1 MQSAPTTPV
10 PTPAAAAPRLH
21 PLVAGAAVAV
31 IAVST
36 LAGVAIVN
44 SQVSARHT
52 PEGQMLAAATETP
65 AQSAQPQAAEPAVPA
80 RQSAEPAA
88 QPAQPKKPQTAPRK
102 QPVAAT
108 EPQNS
113 AANPPAPVAQVP
125 APSAGYP
132 SAPVAAP
139 PPVCMD
145 CGVVTAVREVK
156 TAGQG
161 TGVGAVAG
169 GVLGGVLG
177 NQVGKG
183 NGRDAARIL
192 GAIGGAVA
200 GHQVE
205 KQARATVRYE
215 VDVRMDDGS
224 LRTVSQDAAPSL
236 RAGDAVRVDGS
247 RLLHADGRPIALRA
261 KPQPAFN
268 EGGA

>member
-1 MQSAPTTPV
+1 MQSDSTSPV
-10 PTPAAAAPRLH
+10 PAPAAAAARLH
-21 PLVAGAAVAV
+21 PLIAGAAVAV

-52 PEGQMLAAATETP
+52 PEAQVLAVATETP
-65 AQSAQPQAAEPAVPA
+65 AQPQAAEPAALPV
-80 RQSAEPAA
+80 
-88 QPAQPKKPQTAPRK
+88 QPKKPQPAPRK
-102 QPVAAT
+102 LPAAAT
-108 EPQNS
+108 EPHS
-113 AANPPAPVAQVP
+113 AAVNSPAPVAQPP
-125 APSAGYP
+125 AAAARYP
-132 SAPVAAP
+132 SAPVVAAP
-139 PPVCMD
+139 PMCAD
-145 CGVVTAVREVK
+145 CGIVTAVREVK

-161 TGVGAVAG
+161 SGVGAVAG

-205 KQARATVRYE
+205 KQARATMRYE
-215 VDVRMDDGS
+215 IDLRMDDGS
-224 LRTVSQDAAPSL
+224 LRTVTQEAAPSL

-247 RLLHADGRPIALRA
+247 RLLHADGRPVALRA
-261 KPQPAFN
+261 RPQPAFS